1 MNEQKRFFKIFGA
14 WNDEGEEAWLS
25 QMAQRGW
32 HLVRPALGFY
42 PFVQG
47 EPKNIVYRLDYKSSD
62 KDMAE
67 YVQLFA
73 DAGWQHVGA
82 MGGWQ
87 YFRKEAAE
95 GESPEIYTDNT
106 SKVQKYQR
114 VMMLLVIFLPI
125 FLITLSRSQEHASVF
140 MDVVKVIHAGLLVVY
155 VYAMVRLMLRIQQL
169 KKHS

>member
-25 QMAQRGW
+25 HMAQQGW

-42 PFVQG
+42 PFVRG
-47 EPKNIVYRLDYKSSD
+47 DPKNIVYRMDYKSGD

-67 YVQLFA
+67 YLQLFS

-82 MGGWQ
+82 LGGWQ

-95 GESPEIYTDNT
+95 GEILEIYTDDK
-106 SKVQKYQR
+106 SKIQKYQR
-114 VMMLLVIFLPI
+114 VITLLIVFLPI
-125 FLITLSRSQEHASVF
+125 LIIILRRVEERASAF
-140 MDVVKVIHAGLLVVY
+140 MDVVQVIQLGLMVLY
-155 VYAMVRLMLRIQQL
+155 IYAMIRLILRVEKL
-169 KKHS
+169 RKR

>member
-1 MNEQKRFFKIFGA
+1 MNEQKRFFRMFWA
-14 WNDEGEEAWLS
+14 WDDETEEAWLS

-47 EPKNIVYRLDYKSSD
+47 DPKNVVYRMDFKAGD

-67 YVQLFA
+67 YLQLFA

-82 MGGWQ
+82 LGGWQ

-95 GESPEIYTDNT
+95 GGTLEIYTDNT
-106 SKVQKYQR
+106 SKIQKYQR
-114 VMMLLVIFLPI
+114 VITLLIVFLPI
-125 FLITLSRSQEHASVF
+125 LIVMFSRAEERTSAF
-140 MDVVKVIHAGLLVVY
+140 MEVVQVLQIGV
-155 VYAMVRLMLRIQQL
+155 MVLYIYGMLRLIL
-169 KKHS
+169 RIEKLRKR